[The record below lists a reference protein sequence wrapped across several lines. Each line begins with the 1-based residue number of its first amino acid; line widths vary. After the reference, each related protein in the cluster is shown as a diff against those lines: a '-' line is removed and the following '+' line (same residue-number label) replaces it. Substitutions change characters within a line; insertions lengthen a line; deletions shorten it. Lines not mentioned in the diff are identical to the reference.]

1 MFCHSVPPWLGRQQ
15 GGDNGETSRRVE
27 AWTLVVCVRS
37 HSRKAGSR
45 KRSSWSQP
53 AGRIERMRRALE
65 PWPRTTAFLARSGGD
80 PLRLVLEDVA
90 VDPDHAAAAAGV
102 APGTILA
109 AGDAGIV
116 VACGGGTALAVRRV
130 VPEGRRGMTA
140 AEFLRGHPVLP
151 GMRFDAAPR
160 VQSRPS

>member
-1 MFCHSVPPWLGRQQ
+1 VH
-15 GGDNGETSRRVE
+15 
-27 AWTLVVCVRS
+27 
-37 HSRKAGSR
+37 
-45 KRSSWSQP
+45 
-53 AGRIERMRRALE
+53 IERTRRALE
-65 PWPRTTAFLARSGGD
+65 PWPRTTAFLARAGGD

-90 VDPDHAAAAAGV
+90 VDPDHAAAGA
-102 APGTILA
+102 APGTILE

-116 VACGGGTALAVRRV
+116 VACGGGSALVIRRL

-151 GMRFDAAPR
+151 GMRFAAAAPQ